1 MIGKFVAMNMRG
13 YAMPA
18 AMVLKAK
25 KGLAFFDVH
34 VGFHHEY
41 FFWSH
46 FHESHKD
53 LTCHDSNIDSNTEAS
68 SNSTIFCCPT

>member
-1 MIGKFVAMNMRG
+1 MRG
-13 YAMPA
+13 YAVTVPAA

-53 LTCHDSNIDSNTEAS
+53 LTCHR
-68 SNSTIFCCPT
+68 FKY